1 MNKQGVSRQ
10 GNHIVSAIHVLN
22 FVKDKYVL
30 ARLKGITSRKDF
42 VASKLRHHEC
52 APGIRVKGNI
62 IDPSQPTWERRR
74 HEHESLKEHK
84 EAKHSREQGHANN
97 KMRNHVGNELRQGFG
112 DD

>member
-1 MNKQGVSRQ
+1 MNNQGISRQ
-10 GNHIVSAIHVLN
+10 GNHIVSAINVLN
-22 FVKDKYVL
+22 FIKFQHVF
-30 ARLKGITSRKDF
+30 ARLKGSCKDF

-62 IDPSQPTWERRR
+62 IDPSQPIREFRW

-84 EAKHSREQGHANN
+84 KAKHSREQGHTNDE
-97 KMRNHVGNELRQGFG
+97 MRNHVGNELRQCFG